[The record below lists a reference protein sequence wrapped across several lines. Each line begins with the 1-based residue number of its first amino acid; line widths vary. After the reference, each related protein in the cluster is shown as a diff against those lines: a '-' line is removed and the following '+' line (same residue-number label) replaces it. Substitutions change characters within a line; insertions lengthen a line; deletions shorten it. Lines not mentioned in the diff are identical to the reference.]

1 MNNKAV
7 KVFLSVT
14 LALVLVFGA
23 VAVGMT
29 VKNGRSVKEVSASPF
44 AEWFSK
50 KEQPD
55 TPSPSSDAP
64 APTEAPTEP
73 QQAASLRML
82 SVGDNLIHDGI
93 YEQAQK
99 RAKNGGYDFSFCYAR
114 VKSTVEAADIATINQ
129 ETIVAKSYQP
139 SGYPLFNSPQELG
152 TAVKDTGFDVVS
164 LANNHMLDKT
174 AKGLTEAID
183 FWDSADGIT
192 RTGAYKDKADLDR
205 VEYIEK
211 NGIKIGLVGITQYLN
226 GLSLPKGSPLQIILT
241 SDEATIERKIKAA
254 KAECDVV
261 LVNAH
266 WGTEYTTNPTQDQKN
281 LAKKM
286 ASWGA
291 DVIIGHH
298 PHVIQPVE
306 WIDNTDGTRTLVAY
320 SLGNFISQ
328 QNTAARVIG
337 GMLHYTLTKG
347 TDGKVT
353 VSDVLFEPTVTHYV
367 SGSHDVQIYPLSQYS
382 DALAKK
388 QASRIKQS
396 DFSVAYIENFVKDVI
411 PAEFLKDGE

>member
-7 KVFLSVT
+7 KVFLSVI
-14 LALVLVFGA
+14 LALVVIFGA
-23 VAVGMT
+23 VAVGMSA
-29 VKNGRSVKEVSASPF
+29 KNGRSVIEVN
-44 AEWFSK
+44 
-50 KEQPD
+50 
-55 TPSPSSDAP
+55 AP
-64 APTEAPTEP
+64 APLAGWFDKKDATNAPPSEADVSETEAPTAP
-73 QQAASLRML
+73 QQPSVLRML

-99 RAKNGGYDFSFCYAR
+99 RGTNGAYDFSFCYER

-129 ETIVAKSYQP
+129 ETIVAKSYAP

-152 TAVKDTGFDVVS
+152 AAVKDTGFDVVA

-174 AKGLTEAID
+174 AKGLMEAIQ
-183 FWDSADGIT
+183 FWDSVDGIT
-192 RTGAYKDKADLDR
+192 RTGAYLNKSDLDR

-226 GLSLPKGSPLQIILT
+226 GLSLPKDSPLQIILT
-241 SDEATIERKIKAA
+241 SDEAAIERKIKAA

-291 DVIIGHH
+291 NVIIGHH
-298 PHVIQPVE
+298 PHVLQPIE
-306 WIDNTDGTRTLVAY
+306 WIENTDGSRTLVAY

-337 GMLHYTLTKG
+337 GMLHYTLTKSE
-347 TDGKVT
+347 DGNVT

-388 QASRIKQS
+388 QASRIKQP
-396 DFSVAYIENFVKDVI
+396 DFSVAYVENFVKDVI
-411 PAEFLKDGE
+411 PKAFLEG

>member
-14 LALVLVFGA
+14 LALVLIFGA
-23 VAVGMT
+23 VAVGTT
-29 VKNGRSVKEVSASPF
+29 VKNGRTVKEVNASPF

-50 KEQPD
+50 KDSAD
-55 TPSPSSDAP
+55 TPSDAP
-64 APTEAPTEP
+64 KAPEETPAPTEP
-73 QQAASLRML
+73 QKTASLRML

-99 RAKNGGYDFSFCYAR
+99 RAKNGGYDFSFCYER
-114 VKSTVEAADIATINQ
+114 VKSTVEAADLATINQ

-152 TAVKDTGFDVVS
+152 AAVKDTGFDVVS

-183 FWDSADGIT
+183 FWDSIDGIT
-192 RTGAYKDKADLDR
+192 RTGAYKNKADLDR

-226 GLSLPKGSPLQIILT
+226 GLSLPKDSPLQIVLT

-298 PHVIQPVE
+298 PHVIQPIE

-337 GMLHYTLTKG
+337 GMLHYTLTKDA
-347 TDGKVT
+347 DGKVT

-382 DALAKK
+382 DTLAKK
-388 QASRIKQS
+388 QAGRIKQA
-396 DFSVAYIENFVKDVI
+396 DFSVTCIENFVKDVI
-411 PAEFLKDGE
+411 PAEFLQN

>member
-14 LALVLVFGA
+14 LALVLIFGA
-23 VAVGMT
+23 IAVGTT
-29 VKNGRSVKEVSASPF
+29 VKNGRTVKEVNASPF

-50 KEQPD
+50 KDSAD
-55 TPSPSSDAP
+55 TPSDAP
-64 APTEAPTEP
+64 KASEETPAPTEP
-73 QQAASLRML
+73 QKTASLQML

-99 RAKNGGYDFSFCYAR
+99 RAKNGGYDFSFCYER
-114 VKSTVEAADIATINQ
+114 VKSTVEAADLATINQ

-152 TAVKDTGFDVVS
+152 AAVKDTGFDVVS

-183 FWDSADGIT
+183 FWDSIDGIT
-192 RTGAYKDKADLDR
+192 RTGAYKNKADLDR

-226 GLSLPKGSPLQIILT
+226 GLSLPKDSPLQIVLT

-298 PHVIQPVE
+298 PHVIQPIE

-388 QASRIKQS
+388 QASRIKQA
-396 DFSVAYIENFVKDVI
+396 DFSVTYIENFVKDVI
-411 PAEFLKDGE
+411 PAEFLQN